1 MKKSAAVIVGVVVV
15 LAAAWLG
22 GTWYT
27 GKMLETKS
35 AQSIAQA
42 NEKLAEQVPPGVQVQ
57 MRESRVLERGFFSSR
72 VRYAVEV
79 VMDSKELR
87 AKLDQ
92 PLAFELDVRYEHGP
106 FPLSALA
113 RGQFMPQMAFGRIEL
128 VNTPSAAPWF
138 SLVAGQ
144 NPDQTP
150 LTLESLVSYAGNG
163 QFKLD
168 LAPLRLEKDKVD
180 IQFSGATVQG
190 TVQAS
195 NQHVQ
200 AVWHMPEF
208 SMKEPNNATGVF
220 ALVRDTRVNMDTQ
233 INRFETGSGTVEVTV
248 DSIKAER
255 GGTTLFELGQLVYG
269 TNTTDDE
276 QFVNVEV
283 YTRAGSVAV
292 KDVALGSPSMR
303 FKLNRLDGQTLKQQ
317 SETFRALISLA
328 QRGNPQEAVAA
339 LMEAADELYDGVQ
352 ILLRHHPEM
361 VDEFV
366 WTTDKGRS
374 TVDVNIAL
382 QPFDAGNAM
391 DWWDSADNGFA
402 DLALEAVK
410 SVAVDVQVNQPMI
423 TDLYAKFLQLAA
435 QNSRDSAK
443 GLVQE
448 RMQAEAVRAERGEQI
463 EQGVML
469 LTMLGLVEKQGDTLK
484 SRWTW
489 DGENISVNGR
499 EMPLEALMRMMR

>member
-1 MKKSAAVIVGVVVV
+1 MKKSAAAIVGVVVV
-15 LAAAWLG
+15 LAVAWLG

-42 NEKLAEQVPPGVQVQ
+42 NEKLAEQAPPGVQVQ

-87 AKLDQ
+87 VKFDQ

-113 RGQFMPQMAFGRIEL
+113 RGQFMPHMAFGRVEL
-128 VNTPSAAPWF
+128 VNTPATAPWF
-138 SLVAGQ
+138 SLVTGQ
-144 NPDQTP
+144 NPEQGTEKNP

-163 QFKLD
+163 QFRLD

-180 IQFSGATVQG
+180 IQFSGATLQG
-190 TVQAS
+190 TVQAG
-195 NQHVQ
+195 NQHIQ

-208 SMKEPNNATGVF
+208 SMKEPNNATGVL
-220 ALVRDTRVNMDTQ
+220 ALVRDARVNMDTQ
-233 INRFETGSGTVEVTV
+233 INRFETGSGMVELTV

-255 GGTTLFELGQLVYG
+255 GGNTLFELGQLVYG

-303 FKLNRLDGQTLKQQ
+303 FKFNRLDGQTLKQQ
-317 SETFRALISLA
+317 SETFKALLASA
-328 QRGNPQEAVAA
+328 QRGNPQDAVAV
-339 LMEAADELYDGVQ
+339 LMEVADELYDGVQ
-352 ILLRHHPEM
+352 TLLRHHPEM

-402 DLALEAVK
+402 ELALEAVK
-410 SVAVDVQVNQPMI
+410 SVAVDIEVNQPMI
-423 TDLYAKFLQLAA
+423 TDLYAKFLQLSAKHKPDAA
-435 QNSRDSAK
+435 QA
-443 GLVQE
+443 LA
-448 RMQAEAVRAERGEQI
+448 QAEGQLEEGMMIAA
-463 EQGVML
+463 
-469 LTMLGLVEKQGDTLK
+469 MLGLVEKQGDTFK

-489 DGENISVNGR
+489 DGETISINGR
-499 EMPLEALMRMMR
+499 EMPLGALMNMLR